1 MTQGEEDQ
9 GTTFA
14 PEAPSAN
21 EEESDPTGDVGVTC
35 GRVDVARVAGAGVS
49 GGERLSGR
57 AGVGGGRGLC
67 LSPLPSPPLLSL
79 FFPFLFLFNF
89 AGLFLFFSLDK
100 RTENQSI
107 SETAGGDRLFFNFQT
122 GNFVNYPASNM
133 KINM

>member
-49 GGERLSGR
+49 GDERLSGQ
-57 AGVGGGRGLC
+57 AGVGGGAGAL
-67 LSPLPSPPLLSL
+67 PLPSPLS
-79 FFPFLFLFNF
+79 PPSVP
-89 AGLFLFFSLDK
+89 FFSLPF
-100 RTENQSI
+100 S
-107 SETAGGDRLFFNFQT
+107 F
-122 GNFVNYPASNM
+122 
-133 KINM
+133 

>member
-9 GTTFA
+9 GTTFT

-21 EEESDPTGDVGVTC
+21 EEESDPTGDVRVTC

-49 GGERLSGR
+49 GGERLSGG
-57 AGVGGGRGLC
+57 AGVGGGGGSASP
-67 LSPLPSPPLLSL
+67 LSPLPSFSPF

>member
-21 EEESDPTGDVGVTC
+21 EEESDPTRDVGVTC

-49 GGERLSGR
+49 GGESRGW
-57 AGVGGGRGLC
+57 GGRGLC
-67 LSPLPSPPLLSL
+67 LSPLPSPPLQSL